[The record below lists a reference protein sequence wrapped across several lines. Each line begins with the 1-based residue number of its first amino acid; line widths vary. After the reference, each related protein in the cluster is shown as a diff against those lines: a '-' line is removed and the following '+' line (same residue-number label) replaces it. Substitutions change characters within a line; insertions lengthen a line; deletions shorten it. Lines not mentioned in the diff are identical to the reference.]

1 MKTDLPAATKP
12 FSNAPLQNP
21 IPTPPQMSSPPPIP
35 EPNQP
40 TEKCICKLSQC
51 LQDIMEGHGSS
62 SNQPSDPV
70 IACGV

>member
-1 MKTDLPAATKP
+1 MKTDLPAATNP
-12 FSNAPLQNP
+12 FSNAFPQNP
-21 IPTPPQMSSPPPIP
+21 IQTPPQIPSPPPIP

-40 TEKCICKLSQC
+40 TEKCIHKPSQC